1 MNKTTQKKKILKWL
15 ETHKSGLTTF
25 DGFMKFGCTKLTT
38 RISELRADGYP
49 IIDEWEVN
57 DDGTRYKRYFLQKGA

>member
-15 ETHKSGLTTF
+15 ETHKGGLTTF

-49 IIDEWEVN
+49 IIDQWEV
-57 DDGTRYKRYFLQKGA
+57 DEEGTRYKRYFLQKGA